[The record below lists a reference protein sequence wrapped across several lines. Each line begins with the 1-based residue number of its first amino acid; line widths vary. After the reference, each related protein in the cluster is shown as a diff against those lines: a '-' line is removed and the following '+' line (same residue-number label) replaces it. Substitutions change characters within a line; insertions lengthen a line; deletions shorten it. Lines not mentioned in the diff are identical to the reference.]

1 LRPLVR
7 PSSRGICGTI
17 PSMPMTP
24 FVERFPGLGVR
35 ETRSLIVTGRP
46 PLPNGE
52 YGFLEFYCN
61 EPRCDCR
68 RVMVLVVRPETGWKK
83 IWATLNYGWESEE
96 FYQRWAKAPPE
107 DQFHW
112 QGPFLD
118 PLGAQTSYAGALL
131 DLFKL
136 MVQAPD
142 YVERLQRHYQLF
154 RSAVE
159 DECGQPNPAQR
170 FPPSRRGHRSRRRHG
185 PR

>member
-1 LRPLVR
+1 MHPLVR
-7 PSSRGICGTI
+7 ASSPR
-17 PSMPMTP
+17 PLRYNPPMPLTP
-24 FVERFPGLGVR
+24 FGERFPQLGAR
-35 ETRSLIVTGRP
+35 EARALIVTGRP
-46 PLPNGE
+46 DLPDGE

-83 IWATLNYGWESEE
+83 VWATLNYGWESEE
-96 FYQRWAKAPPE
+96 FYHRWAKAPVE
-107 DQFHW
+107 DRFHW

-131 DLFKL
+131 DVFKL
-136 MVQAPD
+136 MVQTPD

-154 RSAVE
+154 RSTVE
-159 DECGQPNPAQR
+159 DECNQRNPAER
-170 FPPSRRGHRSRRRHG
+170 FQPGRRGQRSRRRQG